1 MQQQGGFATIAA
13 TDFPHPFISLTS
25 HLGVDMSSRKQLANA
40 IRALSMDGVQKAN
53 SGHPGAPMGMADIAE
68 VLWRSHLN
76 HNPQNPN
83 WADRDR
89 FVLSNGHGSM
99 LIYSLLHLSGYEL
112 SIDDLKNFRQL
123 HSKTP
128 GHPEYGYAPG
138 IETTTGP
145 LGQGI
150 TNAVGMA
157 IAEKAL
163 AAQFNKPGHDIVDH
177 FTYVFMGDGCLM
189 EGISHE
195 ACSLAGTLGLGKL
208 IAFWDDNGISI
219 DGHVEGWFSD
229 DTPKRF
235 EAYGWHVIPAV
246 DGHDAEAINAAIEA
260 AKAETS
266 RPTLI
271 CTKTIIGFGSPNK
284 AGSHDCH
291 GAPLGNDEIKAA
303 REFLGWEYA
312 PFEIPA
318 DIYAAWDAK
327 QAGASK
333 EAAWD
338 EKFAAYAKAYP
349 AEAAEYKRRVAGELP
364 ANWEAATSE
373 IIANL
378 QANPANIASR
388 KASQNALEA
397 FGKLLPEFM
406 GGSAD
411 LAPSNLTMWSG
422 SKSLTA
428 EDFSG
433 NYIHYGVREF
443 GMTAIINGIALH
455 GGFVPYGATFLM
467 FMEYARN
474 AMRMAALMKVQNIQV
489 YTHDSIGLGEDGP
502 THQPVEQIAS
512 LRMTPNMSTW
522 RPCDQVE
529 SAVAWK
535 LAIERK
541 DAPSALIFSRQ
552 NLAQQPRSAEQVAN
566 IAKGG
571 YILKDCAGQPELILI
586 ATGSEVE
593 LAVAAYEQLSAEGKA
608 VRVVSMPSTDTFDKQ
623 DAAYREA
630 VLPAAAT
637 KRIAIEAGIAD
648 FWYKYVGF
656 GGRIIGM
663 TSFGESAPAG
673 ELFKLFGFTTEN
685 VVKQAKELLA

>member
-1 MQQQGGFATIAA
+1 M
-13 TDFPHPFISLTS
+13 P
-25 HLGVDMSSRKQLANA
+25 SRKDLANA
-40 IRALSMDGVQKAN
+40 IRALSMDGVQQAN

-68 VLWRSHLN
+68 VLWRGHLN
-76 HNPQNPN
+76 HNPANPE

-112 SIDDLKNFRQL
+112 SIEDLKNFRQL

-157 IAEKAL
+157 MAEKAL
-163 AAQFNKPGHDIVDH
+163 AAQFNKEGHDIVDH
-177 FTYVFMGDGCLM
+177 FTYAFMGDGCLM

-219 DGHVEGWFSD
+219 DGEVEGWFSD

-246 DGHDAEAINAAIEA
+246 DGHDIEAINAAIEA
-260 AKAETS
+260 AKADP

-284 AGSHDCH
+284 SGSHDCH
-291 GAPLGNDEIKAA
+291 GAPLGHDEIAA
-303 REFLGWEYA
+303 TKEALGWA
-312 PFEIPA
+312 HGPFEVPA
-318 DIYAAWDAK
+318 DIYAEWDAK
-327 QAGASK
+327 EAGAEK
-333 EAAWD
+333 EAAWNA
-338 EKFAAYAKAYP
+338 KFDAYAAAYP
-349 AEAAEYKRRVAGELP
+349 AEAAELKRRLNGELP
-364 ANWEAATSE
+364 AEWEEKANQ
-373 IIANL
+373 IIADL
-378 QANPANIASR
+378 QANPADIASR

-397 FGKLLPEFM
+397 FGQMLPEFM

-422 SKSLTA
+422 SKSLEA
-428 EDFSG
+428 NDFSG

-443 GMTAIINGIALH
+443 GMTAIMNGIALH

-502 THQPVEQIAS
+502 THQPVEQMAS
-512 LRMTPNMSTW
+512 LRLTPNMSTW

-541 DAPSALIFSRQ
+541 DAPTSLIFSRQ
-552 NLAQQPRSAEQVAN
+552 NLAQQPRDAEQVAN
-566 IAKGG
+566 IAKGA
-571 YILKDCAGQPELILI
+571 YILKDCEGKPELILI

-593 LAVAAYEQLSAEGKA
+593 LAVEAAAQLTAEGKK
-608 VRVVSMPSTDTFDKQ
+608 VRVVSMPSTDAFDKQ
-623 DAAYREA
+623 DAAYREE
-630 VLPAAAT
+630 VLPSDVTA
-637 KRIAIEAGIAD
+637 RIAIEAGIAD

-656 GGRIIGM
+656 DGRIIGM
-663 TSFGESAPAG
+663 TTFGESAPAG
-673 ELFKLFGFTTEN
+673 ELFKMFGFTTEN
-685 VVKQAKELLA
+685 VVSTAQELLA

>member
-1 MQQQGGFATIAA
+1 
-13 TDFPHPFISLTS
+13 
-25 HLGVDMSSRKQLANA
+25 MSSRKQLANA

-246 DGHDAEAINAAIEA
+246 DGHDADAINAAIEA

-327 QAGASK
+327 AAGASK

-338 EKFAAYAKAYP
+338 EKFAAYANAYP

-364 ANWEAATSE
+364 ANWEAATSA
-373 IIANL
+373 IIAEL

-422 SKSLTA
+422 SQSLTA
-428 EDFSG
+428 EDASG

-608 VRVVSMPSTDTFDKQ
+608 VRVVSMPSTDAFDKQ

-630 VLPAAAT
+630 VLPSAVT

>member
-1 MQQQGGFATIAA
+1 ME
-13 TDFPHPFISLTS
+13 
-25 HLGVDMSSRKQLANA
+25 RKQLANA
-40 IRALSMDGVQKAN
+40 IRALSMDGVQQAN

-76 HNPQNPN
+76 HNPQNPK

-89 FVLSNGHGSM
+89 FILSNGHGSM
-99 LIYSLLHLSGYEL
+99 LLYSLLHLSGYEL
-112 SIDDLKNFRQL
+112 SVDDLKNFRQL

-157 IAEKAL
+157 MAERAL
-163 AAQFNKPGHDIVDH
+163 AAQFNQDGHDIVDH

-219 DGHVEGWFSD
+219 DGHVEGWFAD
-229 DTPKRF
+229 DTAKRF

-246 DGHDAEAINAAIEA
+246 DGHDSAAINAAIEA
-260 AKAETS
+260 AKAETGK
-266 RPTLI
+266 PTLI
-271 CTKTIIGFGSPNK
+271 CCKTIIGFGSPNK
-284 AGSHDCH
+284 SGSHDCH
-291 GAPLGNDEIKAA
+291 GAPLGHDEIAAA
-303 REFLGWEYA
+303 REFLGWKQA
-312 PFEIPA
+312 PFDIPA
-318 DIYAAWDAK
+318 DIYAEWDAK
-327 QAGASK
+327 EAGATK
-333 EAAWD
+333 ENAWD
-338 EKFAAYAKAYP
+338 EKFAAYAAAYP
-349 AEAAEYKRRVAGELP
+349 ELAAEFKRRMNGELP
-364 ANWEAATSE
+364 AEWEEKASAF
-373 IIANL
+373 IADL
-378 QANPANIASR
+378 QANPASIASR
-388 KASQNALEA
+388 KASQNTLEA

-422 SKSLTA
+422 SKSLTHD
-428 EDFSG
+428 DFSG

-443 GMTAIINGIALH
+443 GMTAIMNGIALH

-474 AMRMAALMKVQNIQV
+474 ALRMAALMKVQNIQV

-502 THQPVEQIAS
+502 THQPVEQMAS
-512 LRMTPNMSTW
+512 LRVTPNMSTW

-535 LAIERK
+535 YAIERK
-541 DAPSALIFSRQ
+541 DGPTALIFSRQ
-552 NLAQQPRSAEQVAN
+552 NLAQQVRDAEQLAN
-566 IAKGG
+566 IGKGA
-571 YILKDCAGQPELILI
+571 YVLKDCAGKPELIFI

-593 LAVAAYEQLSAEGKA
+593 LAIEAAAKLTEEGKN
-608 VRVVSMPSTDTFDKQ
+608 VRVVSMPSTDVFDAQ
-623 DAAYREA
+623 DAAYRES
-630 VLPAAAT
+630 VLPSDVTARVAV
-637 KRIAIEAGIAD
+637 EAGIAD
-648 FWYKYVGF
+648 YWYKYVGLN
-656 GGRIIGM
+656 GRIVGM
-663 TSFGESAPAG
+663 TTFGESAPAG
-673 ELFKLFGFTTEN
+673 ELFKLFGFTVEN
-685 VVKQAKELLA
+685 VVEKAKEILA

>member
-1 MQQQGGFATIAA
+1 M
-13 TDFPHPFISLTS
+13 D
-25 HLGVDMSSRKQLANA
+25 RKHLANA
-40 IRALSMDGVQKAN
+40 IRALSMDGVQQAN

-76 HNPQNPN
+76 HNPSNPE

-99 LIYSLLHLSGYEL
+99 LIYSLLHLAGYEL

-157 IAEKAL
+157 LAEKAL
-163 AAQFNKPGHDIVDH
+163 AAQFNKEGHDIVDH

-246 DGHDAEAINAAIEA
+246 DGHDADAINAAIEA
-260 AKAETS
+260 AKADP

-284 AGSHDCH
+284 SGSHDCH
-291 GAPLGNDEIKAA
+291 GAPLGAEEIAA
-303 REFLGWEYA
+303 TRKELGWEHG
-312 PFEIPA
+312 PFEIPQEV
-318 DIYAAWDAK
+318 YAEWSAK
-327 QAGASK
+327 ETGAAK
-333 EAAWD
+333 EAAWN
-338 EKFAAYAKAYP
+338 EKFAAYEAAYP
-349 AEAAEYKRRVAGELP
+349 ELAAEFKRRVNGELP
-364 ANWEAATSE
+364 AQWEEKASQ
-373 IIANL
+373 IIADL

-397 FGKLLPEFM
+397 FGALLPEFM

-422 SKSLTA
+422 SKSLEA
-428 EDFSG
+428 SDFSG

-443 GMTAIINGIALH
+443 GMTAIMNGIALH

-474 AMRMAALMKVQNIQV
+474 AMRMAALMKIQNIQV

-502 THQPVEQIAS
+502 THQPVEQMAS
-512 LRMTPNMSTW
+512 LRLTPNMSTW

-541 DAPSALIFSRQ
+541 DGPTSLIFSRQ
-552 NLAQQPRSAEQVAN
+552 NLAQQERSEEQVAN

-571 YILKDCAGQPELILI
+571 YILKDCEGKPELILI

-593 LAVAAYEQLSAEGKA
+593 LAVEAAAQLTAEGKK
-608 VRVVSMPSTDTFDKQ
+608 VRVVSMPATDAFDKQ
-623 DAAYREA
+623 DAAYREE
-630 VLPAAAT
+630 VLPSDVTA
-637 KRIAIEAGIAD
+637 RIAVEAGIAD

-656 GGRIIGM
+656 DGRIIGM
-663 TSFGESAPAG
+663 TTFGESAPAG
-673 ELFKLFGFTTEN
+673 ELFKMFGFTTEN
-685 VVKQAKELLA
+685 VVNTAKELLA

>member
-1 MQQQGGFATIAA
+1 MN
-13 TDFPHPFISLTS
+13 
-25 HLGVDMSSRKQLANA
+25 RKQLANA

-246 DGHDAEAINAAIEA
+246 DGHDADAINAAIEA

-327 QAGASK
+327 AAGASK

-428 EDFSG
+428 EDASG

-529 SAVAWK
+529 SAMAWK

-608 VRVVSMPSTDTFDKQ
+608 VRVVSMPSTDAFDKQ

-630 VLPAAAT
+630 VLPAAVT
-637 KRIAIEAGIAD
+637 
-648 FWYKYVGF
+648 
-656 GGRIIGM
+656 
-663 TSFGESAPAG
+663 
-673 ELFKLFGFTTEN
+673 
-685 VVKQAKELLA
+685 

>member
-1 MQQQGGFATIAA
+1 MLNALRSTS
-13 TDFPHPFISLTS
+13 FIE
-25 HLGVDMSSRKQLANA
+25 MSNTMNRKQLANA

-246 DGHDAEAINAAIEA
+246 DGHDADAINAAIEA

-303 REFLGWEYA
+303 REFLGWEHA

-428 EDFSG
+428 EDASG

-608 VRVVSMPSTDTFDKQ
+608 VRVVSMPSTDAFDKQ

-630 VLPAAAT
+630 VLPAAVT

>member
-1 MQQQGGFATIAA
+1 MN
-13 TDFPHPFISLTS
+13 
-25 HLGVDMSSRKQLANA
+25 RKQLANA

-246 DGHDAEAINAAIEA
+246 DGHDADAINAAIEA

-428 EDFSG
+428 EDASG

-571 YILKDCAGQPELILI
+571 YILKDCAGQPELLLI

-608 VRVVSMPSTDTFDKQ
+608 VRVVSMPSTDAFDKQ

-630 VLPAAAT
+630 VLPAAVT

>member
-1 MQQQGGFATIAA
+1 M
-13 TDFPHPFISLTS
+13 P
-25 HLGVDMSSRKQLANA
+25 SRKDLANA
-40 IRALSMDGVQKAN
+40 IRALSMDGVQQAN

-68 VLWRSHLN
+68 VLWRGHLN
-76 HNPQNPN
+76 HNPANPE

-89 FVLSNGHGSM
+89 FILSNGHGSM
-99 LIYSLLHLSGYEL
+99 LIYSLLHLAGYEL
-112 SIDDLKNFRQL
+112 SIEDLKNFRQL

-157 IAEKAL
+157 MAEKAL
-163 AAQFNKPGHDIVDH
+163 AAQFNKEGHDIVDH
-177 FTYVFMGDGCLM
+177 YTYAFMGDGCLM

-208 IAFWDDNGISI
+208 VAFWDDNGISI
-219 DGHVEGWFSD
+219 DGEVEGWFSD

-246 DGHDAEAINAAIEA
+246 DGHDSDAINAAIEA
-260 AKAETS
+260 AKADP

-284 AGSHDCH
+284 AGTHDCH
-291 GAPLGNDEIKAA
+291 GAPLGADEITATKAA
-303 REFLGWEYA
+303 LGWEHG

-318 DIYAAWDAK
+318 DIAAEWNAK
-327 QAGASK
+327 EAGAAK
-333 EAAWD
+333 EAAWNA
-338 EKFAAYAKAYP
+338 KFDAYAAAYP
-349 AEAAEYKRRVAGELP
+349 ELAAEFKRRTNGELP
-364 ANWEAATSE
+364 AEWEEKANA
-373 IIANL
+373 IIADL

-397 FGKLLPEFM
+397 FGQMLPEFM

-422 SKSLTA
+422 SKSLEAT
-428 EDFSG
+428 DFSG

-443 GMTAIINGIALH
+443 GMTAIMNGIALH

-512 LRMTPNMSTW
+512 LRLTPNMSTW

-541 DAPSALIFSRQ
+541 DGPTSLIFSRQ
-552 NLAQQPRSAEQVAN
+552 NLAQQDRDAEQVAN

-571 YILKDCAGQPELILI
+571 YILKDCAGKPELIII

-593 LAVAAYEQLSAEGKA
+593 LAVEAAAQLSAEGKA
-608 VRVVSMPSTDTFDKQ
+608 VRVVSMPATDAFDKQ
-623 DAAYREA
+623 DAEYRES
-630 VLPAAAT
+630 VLPSDVTA
-637 KRIAIEAGIAD
+637 RIAVEAGIAD

-656 GGRIIGM
+656 GGKIIGM
-663 TSFGESAPAG
+663 TTFGESAPAG
-673 ELFKLFGFTTEN
+673 ELFKMFGFTTEN
-685 VVKQAKELLA
+685 VVNTAKELLA

>member
-1 MQQQGGFATIAA
+1 
-13 TDFPHPFISLTS
+13 
-25 HLGVDMSSRKQLANA
+25 
-40 IRALSMDGVQKAN
+40 
-53 SGHPGAPMGMADIAE
+53 MA
-68 VLWRSHLN
+68 
-76 HNPQNPN
+76 
-83 WADRDR
+83 
-89 FVLSNGHGSM
+89 M
-99 LIYSLLHLSGYEL
+99 
-112 SIDDLKNFRQL
+112 
-123 HSKTP
+123 
-128 GHPEYGYAPG
+128 
-138 IETTTGP
+138 
-145 LGQGI
+145 
-150 TNAVGMA
+150 
-157 IAEKAL
+157 AEKAL
-163 AAQFNKPGHDIVDH
+163 AAQFNKEGHDIVDH

-235 EAYGWHVIPAV
+235 ESYGWHVIPAV
-246 DGHDAEAINAAIEA
+246 DGHDAEAINAAIIA
-260 AKAETS
+260 AKADP

-284 AGSHDCH
+284 SGSHDCH
-291 GAPLGNDEIKAA
+291 GAPLGAEEIAA
-303 REFLGWEYA
+303 TRKELGWEHG
-312 PFEIPA
+312 PFEIPQEV
-318 DIYAAWDAK
+318 YAEWSAK
-327 QAGASK
+327 EAGAAK
-333 EAAWD
+333 EAAWN
-338 EKFAAYAKAYP
+338 EKFAAYEAAYP
-349 AEAAEYKRRVAGELP
+349 ELAAEFKRRVNGELP
-364 ANWEAATSE
+364 AQWEEKANQ
-373 IIANL
+373 IIADL

-397 FGKLLPEFM
+397 FGKMLPEFM

-422 SKSLTA
+422 SKSLEA
-428 EDFSG
+428 SDFSG

-443 GMTAIINGIALH
+443 GMTAIMNGIALH

-502 THQPVEQIAS
+502 THQPVEQMAS
-512 LRMTPNMSTW
+512 LRLTPNMSTW

-541 DAPSALIFSRQ
+541 DGPSALIFSRQ
-552 NLAQQPRSAEQVAN
+552 NLAQQERTAEQVAD

-571 YILKDCAGQPELILI
+571 YILKDSDGKPELILI

-593 LAVAAYEQLSAEGKA
+593 LAVKAAEQLTAEGKK
-608 VRVVSMPSTDTFDKQ
+608 VRVVSMPATDTFDKQ
-623 DAAYREA
+623 DAAYRES
-630 VLPAAAT
+630 VLPSDVTA
-637 KRIAIEAGIAD
+637 RVAIEAGIAD

-656 GGRIIGM
+656 DGRIIGM
-663 TSFGESAPAG
+663 TTFGESAPADQ
-673 ELFKLFGFTTEN
+673 LFEMFGFTVEN
-685 VVKQAKELLA
+685 VVNTAKELLA